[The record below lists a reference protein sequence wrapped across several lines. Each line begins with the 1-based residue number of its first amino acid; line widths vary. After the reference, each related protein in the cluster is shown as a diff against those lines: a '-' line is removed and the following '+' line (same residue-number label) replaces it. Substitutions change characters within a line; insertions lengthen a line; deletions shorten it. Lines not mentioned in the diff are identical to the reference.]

1 MQYRGG
7 GLGLRLSLTP
17 TTRMHFG
24 FFVEILGYP
33 YIIAISTSQPRTQ
46 FLDCERRIRSSS
58 NC

>member
-17 TTRMHFG
+17 TACMHFG

-33 YIIAISTSQPRTQ
+33 YIIVIPPVSHALS
-46 FLDCERRIRSSS
+46 FLTVREG
-58 NC
+58 